1 MTPEA
6 LELEKAI
13 YLRFCEEDRALCQNT
28 LDAYDQD
35 LVSFCRY
42 YRTLGSDFH
51 FDSDTTLAYLRF
63 LRNVKKAQPATVRR
77 RMVSLRAFAAW
88 LQRTGRI
95 ERSPFQN
102 LELDLSLPRRL
113 PRPVDRR
120 IIVNT
125 LKGAHDAEV
134 GTRPRKGALCPER
147 VSTTHLAIRMMVATG
162 VRVGELTN
170 IRTSDIGDQGKQ
182 IRIKGKGNR
191 ERLVFVTNPRLLDD
205 LQRYLSLRS
214 SLAAPE
220 TTYLLVNKNGMRLTE
235 QALRVRLKRLSKKL
249 GISPHLTPHRFRH
262 SAATLLIEEGVDIRV
277 VQRLLGHSSIATTEL
292 YTHVS
297 DASMVS
303 ALQTANTLGKL
314 GSEYA

>member
-1 MTPEA
+1 
-6 LELEKAI
+6 
-13 YLRFCEEDRALCQNT
+13 
-28 LDAYDQD
+28 
-35 LVSFCRY
+35 
-42 YRTLGSDFH
+42 
-51 FDSDTTLAYLRF
+51 
-63 LRNVKKAQPATVRR
+63 
-77 RMVSLRAFAAW
+77 
-88 LQRTGRI
+88 
-95 ERSPFQN
+95 
-102 LELDLSLPRRL
+102 
-113 PRPVDRR
+113 
-120 IIVNT
+120 
-125 LKGAHDAEV
+125 
-134 GTRPRKGALCPER
+134 
-147 VSTTHLAIRMMVATG
+147 MMVATG

-170 IRTSDIGDQGKQ
+170 IRTPDIGDQGKQ
-182 IRIKGKGNR
+182 IRIMGKGNR
-191 ERLVFVTNPRLLDD
+191 ERLVFVTNPRLLAD

-214 SLAAPE
+214 SLASPE
-220 TTYLLVNKNGMRLTE
+220 TTYLLVNKNGKRLTE